1 MRKRNTLRNDP
12 FFVNCLRPWPSGLFW
27 LAVKKLKMDEIESWS
42 TEILIIRLTEQD
54 IGCIGFEVSIFL
66 IISYDSYG
74 IFLKVNEIV
83 KLHCQN
89 VSNYTI
95 SKISHQFEINL
106 RSRYI

>member
-54 IGCIGFEVSIFL
+54 IGCIGFGVSTTLLIWYIFE
-66 IISYDSYG
+66 S
-74 IFLKVNEIV
+74 E
-83 KLHCQN
+83 
-89 VSNYTI
+89 
-95 SKISHQFEINL
+95 
-106 RSRYI
+106 